1 MSEEYE
7 KWNKS
12 PYGRSNYAAYDQENI
27 KLGWMACEEAMQAK
41 LDAKDKEIAKLFERQ
56 AISILD
62 KESIIEQQAK
72 ELETLR
78 GALETINKLEFKRFS
93 DGRYAD
99 STIKQIYRVFR
110 LIDENGNPTPLLT
123 GDK

>member
-41 LDAKDKEIAKLFERQ
+41 LDAKDKELEALKDNY
-56 AISILD
+56 A
-62 KESIIEQQAK
+62 
-72 ELETLR
+72 ELEQAFDQL
-78 GALETINKLEFKRFS
+78 KRFYCL
-93 DGRYAD
+93 DRHP
-99 STIKQIYRVFR
+99 
-110 LIDENGNPTPLLT
+110 LPLLT
-123 GDK
+123 GGK